1 MLVLIDIPVHKALFF
16 VFYDGKEL
24 VVLFVD
30 HRFEDLVG
38 SVLGWRRRDQLRKH
52 AKPALVVFRF
62 QNLPFLDSTLVFFHV
77 DGWVLGWG
85 RRVVGVLDVFVY
97 KTYLYILLIIIS
109 FNFRLGVLPLT
120 QSVVFV
126 AGWDWED
133 ALAKENFI
141 GGRNPLIL
149 HEFALLAASLRFR
162 APLHNGLVF

>member
-1 MLVLIDIPVHKALFF
+1 M
-16 VFYDGKEL
+16 
-24 VVLFVD
+24 
-30 HRFEDLVG
+30 
-38 SVLGWRRRDQLRKH
+38 
-52 AKPALVVFRF
+52 
-62 QNLPFLDSTLVFFHV
+62 
-77 DGWVLGWG
+77 
-85 RRVVGVLDVFVY
+85 FVY

-149 HEFALLAASLRFR
+149 HEFALLAASLRLR